1 MTTQFLSTH
10 KCITRGAATL
20 LLLLAA
26 SAIHA
31 DNVMT
36 RHADGTTT
44 VRTTTSCN
52 ARGYRTATPV
62 EVHFKNG
69 KVQKVVALRNEE
81 TVPYFSR
88 VKQFLLPLYN
98 NLKISK
104 AKKLAQRT
112 DIDGCTGA
120 TFSTKAVQKNIKAA
134 IDYYEKKK

>member
-44 VRTTTSCN
+44 VRTTTICN
-52 ARGYRTATPV
+52 ARGYRKATPV

-88 VKQFLLPLYN
+88 VKQFLLPLY

>member
-26 SAIHA
+26 STIHA

-44 VRTTTSCN
+44 VRTTICN
-52 ARGYRTATPV
+52 ARGYRKATPV

>member
-1 MTTQFLSTH
+1 MTKNMLSIK
-10 KCITRGAATL
+10 KCIKRGAATT

-26 SAIHA
+26 ITIHA

-44 VRTTTSCN
+44 VRTTTICN
-52 ARGYRTATPV
+52 ARGYRKATPV

-69 KVQKVVALRNEE
+69 KVQKVVALKNEE

-98 NLKISK
+98 NIKISK
-104 AKKLAQRT
+104 EIGRAH
-112 DIDGCTGA
+112 
-120 TFSTKAVQKNIKAA
+120 V
-134 IDYYEKKK
+134 